1 MLAHLLAAPITC
13 ATYHKMSHLC
23 CAVFVSIVS
32 SLLLSIRHCDMDAA
46 AEFCHYLVCVLFVR
60 VHHDVTVV

>member
-1 MLAHLLAAPITC
+1 M
-13 ATYHKMSHLC
+13 HLC

-32 SLLLSIRHCDMDAA
+32 SLLLFLVAPIRHCDMDAA
-46 AEFCHYLVCVLFVR
+46 AEFCHYLAACMCVLFVR

>member
-1 MLAHLLAAPITC
+1 MRNL
-13 ATYHKMSHLC
+13 SQDESSVLC
-23 CAVFVSIVS
+23 CVCFYCEQFAA
-32 SLLLSIRHCDMDAA
+32 LLVAPIRHCDMDAA